1 MHAYMLSSRVKKKV
15 IGDSQKHDTDT
26 GSAEVQVSLVS
37 REIDELASHLKHHPK
52 DDGSR
57 RGLLKMVSKRRKL
70 LNYLAANSPVSY
82 QKIIKKLGLKK

>member
-1 MHAYMLSSRVKKKV
+1 MLSSRVKKKV
-15 IGDSQKHDTDT
+15 IGDVRKHDTDT
-26 GSAEVQVSLVS
+26 GSAEVQVALVS

-52 DDGSR
+52 DESSR

-70 LNYLAANSPVSY
+70 LNYLAATSPANY